1 MSHTNFNSVVE
12 MDYNKLALGID
23 RLARQTDKRNI
34 ASLLELAQT
43 ASTVEN
49 PELYL
54 AFFAFL
60 ISKHL
65 PDDHREAERLDFF
78 RRGIEML
85 AIEAD
90 SELNLMVET
99 CLVCGRH
106 YLTIPGRPTRHYC
119 EPNGNHRTNGW

>member
-1 MSHTNFNSVVE
+1 
-12 MDYNKLALGID
+12 MDYNKLAMGID
-23 RLARQTDKRNI
+23 EIARQTDKRNI

-60 ISKHL
+60 ISKYL
-65 PDDHREAERLDFF
+65 PKDHSEAERLDFF

-90 SELNLMVET
+90 SHLTLVVDT
-99 CLVCGRH
+99 CPTCGRH
-106 YLTIPGRPTRHYC
+106 YLTMPGRLTRHYC
-119 EPNGNHRTNGW
+119 EPTENHQKTASQSKN